1 MAAKLLWE
9 GVRLA
14 LYGGAG
20 FAGGR
25 WFDEH
30 VHITKSSNG
39 KVNRYQ
45 MEVQLPASASAGERN
60 DSIRSLPTL
69 QSIEVD
75 IDPAVS
81 PDFEIDLRIP
91 ETSPETMKCKG
102 KFGLL
107 EESGENYLKTGIL
120 GARGGR
126 GGGGRGESDDGA
138 NEKSEDKKP
147 KQKYFTRLRS
157 ANEEAKA
164 KGGRTAGAVDDEAA
178 REAGAARVHARA
190 AGAVDDEA
198 PREAGAAAEPKD
210 RTEEAEVWLDV
221 DDIPRIHAEQMII
234 HEETEMPNPRKLGRG
249 QTSKNAPTGC

>member
-1 MAAKLLWE
+1 MAKLLWE

-14 LYGGAG
+14 LYGGVG
-20 FAGGR
+20 FVGGR

-81 PDFEIDLRIP
+81 PDFEIDLSIP
-91 ETSPETMKCKG
+91 EISPETKCKG

-107 EESGENYLKTGIL
+107 EDAGENYLKTGIL

-126 GGGGRGESDDGA
+126 GGGRGESDDGA
-138 NEKSEDKKP
+138 NGISEDKKS
-147 KQKYFTRLRS
+147 KQKYFTRLRMS

-164 KGGRTAGAVDDEAA
+164 KGGRDAGAVDDEAA

-198 PREAGAAAEPKD
+198 AREAGAAAEPKV

>member
-1 MAAKLLWE
+1 MAKLLWE

-14 LYGGAG
+14 LYGGVG
-20 FAGGR
+20 FVGGR

-81 PDFEIDLRIP
+81 PDFEIDLSIP
-91 ETSPETMKCKG
+91 EISPETKCKG

-107 EESGENYLKTGIL
+107 EDAGENYLKTGIL

-126 GGGGRGESDDGA
+126 GGGRGESDDGA
-138 NEKSEDKKP
+138 NGISEDKKS

-164 KGGRTAGAVDDEAA
+164 TAGRAAGAVDDEAA
-178 REAGAARVHARA
+178 REAGAARVHARE
-190 AGAVDDEA
+190 D
-198 PREAGAAAEPKD
+198 AAAEPK
-210 RTEEAEVWLDV
+210 EAEVWLDV